1 MTANNKIF
9 IGCSGFSNRDW
20 KGLLYPEDTAAK
32 DYLKVYSQK
41 FNAVEINSTFYRRPM
56 AKTLENWYNLSAED
70 FNFFIKIPKTITH
83 IKKLQNTKEEVQIF
97 CDHISEGLK
106 EKLSGFLFQM
116 PPSFHYSVA
125 HLEQLCES
133 VDSRYHNVVEFRHNS
148 WWREE
153 VFKILH
159 DNNIVFSGVS
169 IPKDIPEEV
178 INNNDST
185 LYYRLHG
192 KPVMF
197 KSAYS
202 EEFLM
207 QLAEDIKK
215 CNITAYILFNN
226 TWGDAAIKNALF
238 LKSLLK

>member
-1 MTANNKIF
+1 MTADNKIF
-9 IGCSGFSNRDW
+9 IGCSGFSSRDW
-20 KGLLYPEDTAAK
+20 KGILYPEDTPAK
-32 DYLKVYSQK
+32 DYLKAYSQK
-41 FNAVEINSTFYRRPM
+41 FNTVEINSTFYRRPM
-56 AKTLENWYNLSAED
+56 AKTLDNWYNLSAGD
-70 FNFFIKIPKTITH
+70 FKFFIKIPKSITH
-83 IKKLQNTKEEVQIF
+83 IKKLENTKEEVQIF
-97 CDHISEGLK
+97 CDHISGGIK